1 MKNITF
7 VILLALGIT
16 FIVWVYISSKPRLDE
31 YNRYMMEDVYGHKGN
46 GWACDINGIDI
57 NLNK

>member
-1 MKNITF
+1 MKNIIW
-7 VILLALGIT
+7 VIIIAIV
-16 FIVWVYISSKPRLDE
+16 FICLYLFLPDGTDE
-31 YNRYMMEDVYGHKGN
+31 YNRHIMEDVYGHKGN